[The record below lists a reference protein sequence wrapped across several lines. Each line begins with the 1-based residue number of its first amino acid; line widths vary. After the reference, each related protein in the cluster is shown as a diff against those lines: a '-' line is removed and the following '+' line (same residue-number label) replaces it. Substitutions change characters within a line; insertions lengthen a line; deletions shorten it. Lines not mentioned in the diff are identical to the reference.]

1 MNPPKAND
9 SLDMWPLR
17 LAFIGKDSN
26 SYKQQVEFLAE
37 EMNIEIICP
46 DEIIKEAI
54 QGNFVSFSTDTM
66 IILAFESGETVTK
79 MVSTIMET
87 EDCNIETIVSNEG
100 SPSQSRASIQSQT
113 TPTPAPPVE
122 TPMDESNSRPN
133 SQENLDEQNPSEAT
147 QSNADQTEYI
157 IEDTSRAKL
166 GGEVKEILA
175 SGSVLSSEL
184 ISKLLK
190 DKLTSIPL
198 EKGWVIVGFP
208 TSLGK
213 ILRFREIEIFG
224 EIMLSSNRYF
234 RRIVFFDIFP
244 PKYNLYFQNN

>member
-1 MNPPKAND
+1 M
-9 SLDMWPLR
+9 
-17 LAFIGKDSN
+17 
-26 SYKQQVEFLAE
+26 
-37 EMNIEIICP
+37 
-46 DEIIKEAI
+46 
-54 QGNFVSFSTDTM
+54 
-66 IILAFESGETVTK
+66 TK
-79 MVSTIMET
+79 MVSAMIET

-100 SPSQSRASIQSQT
+100 SPTGSRASIQSQT
-113 TPTPAPPVE
+113 TPTPAPPAE
-122 TPMDESNSRPN
+122 TPMMDESNSRPN
-133 SQENLDEQNPSEAT
+133 SQENLDEQNSSETT

-213 ILRFREIEIFG
+213 IPRFRVIDVFGESIFSRIRSFREI
-224 EIMLSSNRYF
+224 
-234 RRIVFFDIFP
+234 DIFRESVFSR
-244 PKYNLYFQNN
+244 NQCFQVFDFFEESVFSGSR

>member
-1 MNPPKAND
+1 
-9 SLDMWPLR
+9 
-17 LAFIGKDSN
+17 
-26 SYKQQVEFLAE
+26 
-37 EMNIEIICP
+37 
-46 DEIIKEAI
+46 
-54 QGNFVSFSTDTM
+54 M
-66 IILAFESGETVTK
+66 IRLAFESGETVTK

-87 EDCNIETIVSNEG
+87 EDCNIETIDSNEG
-100 SPSQSRASIQSQT
+100 SPSQSRVSIQSQT

-122 TPMDESNSRPN
+122 ATMMDESTNSRPN
-133 SQENLDEQNPSEAT
+133 SQENMDGENASETT

-213 ILRFREIEIFG
+213 VLRFR
-224 EIMLSSNRYF
+224 
-234 RRIVFFDIFP
+234 
-244 PKYNLYFQNN
+244 

>member
-1 MNPPKAND
+1 M
-9 SLDMWPLR
+9 
-17 LAFIGKDSN
+17 
-26 SYKQQVEFLAE
+26 
-37 EMNIEIICP
+37 
-46 DEIIKEAI
+46 
-54 QGNFVSFSTDTM
+54 
-66 IILAFESGETVTK
+66 TK
-79 MVSTIMET
+79 MVSAMIET
-87 EDCNIETIVSNEG
+87 EDCNIETIASNEG
-100 SPSQSRASIQSQT
+100 SLAGSRASIQSQT
-113 TPTPAPPVE
+113 TPTPAPPAE
-122 TPMDESNSRPN
+122 TPMMDESNSRPN
-133 SQENLDEQNPSEAT
+133 SQENLDEQNSSETT

-213 ILRFREIEIFG
+213 IQRFRPIDVFGESIFLRNRSFRVISVSRIWCFRGFDLFEKSIFSGHRRFREIDVFVELVF
-224 EIMLSSNRYF
+224 SRNQCF
-234 RRIVFFDIFP
+234 RGFDFFEESMPSRDRLFRDVFE
-244 PKYNLYFQNN
+244 K

>member
-1 MNPPKAND
+1 
-9 SLDMWPLR
+9 
-17 LAFIGKDSN
+17 
-26 SYKQQVEFLAE
+26 
-37 EMNIEIICP
+37 
-46 DEIIKEAI
+46 
-54 QGNFVSFSTDTM
+54 
-66 IILAFESGETVTK
+66 
-79 MVSTIMET
+79 MVSAMIET
-87 EDCNIETIVSNEG
+87 EDCNIETIASNEG
-100 SPSQSRASIQSQT
+100 SLAGSRASIQSQT
-113 TPTPAPPVE
+113 TPTPAPPAE
-122 TPMDESNSRPN
+122 TPMMDESNSRPN
-133 SQENLDEQNPSEAT
+133 SQENLDEQNSSETT

-213 ILRFREIEIFG
+213 ILRFRVIDVFEESIFLRDRSFRVIRVSRIWCFRGFDLFEKYIFSGHRRFREIDVFVELVF
-224 EIMLSSNRYF
+224 SRNQCF
-234 RRIVFFDIFP
+234 RGFDFFEESVPSRDRLFRDVFE
-244 PKYNLYFQNN
+244 K